1 MKSIFSVVIEYTPHE
16 TTDLFKKS
24 GLKMTLAILAI
35 IFGIFTLVKSADL
48 FVEGASG
55 TAKYFGMS
63 EFLIGMLILGFGT
76 SAPELLVSASAS
88 IDGNGALALGNAYG
102 SNIANIALI
111 LGVTAIISPV
121 VIQKKIVN
129 RDMPLLLG
137 ITVLSACLLWDYSI
151 SRIDAWILLAVFLAF
166 TVYSIRT
173 GKSEPDK
180 KADTDLKKDEKEKK
194 PIVIWKEIIKLTA
207 GLVILVGSSKLLV
220 WGAVEIAHILKVSDL
235 LIGLTVVAIGTSLPE
250 LASSVTA
257 SIKGNNDMA
266 IGFNFTYLP
275 ERWGIYG
282 SLLGGFSHGYASLGP
297 ALRLSDNGDMLDWHL
312 YGGVMVSNHL
322 GGELGLRMA
331 APRRD
336 GRFCWES
343 LSIGVGMVGRHPFL
357 TCGLSLE
364 ISAFTGLY
372 PLFW

>member
-1 MKSIFSVVIEYTPHE
+1 
-16 TTDLFKKS
+16 
-24 GLKMTLAILAI
+24 MTLAILAI
-35 IFGIFTLVKSADL
+35 IFGIFALVKSADL

-121 VIQKKIVN
+121 VIQRKIVKG
-129 RDMPLLLG
+129 DMPRLLG
-137 ITVLSACLLWDYSI
+137 ITILSACLLWDYSI
-151 SRIDAWILLAVFLAF
+151 SRIDAWILLAVFFAF
-166 TVYSIRT
+166 IVYAVKT

-180 KADTDLKKDEKEKK
+180 KAETDKEKEEK
-194 PIVIWKEIIKLTA
+194 PIVIWKEIVKLTA
-207 GLVILVGSSKLLV
+207 GLLILVGSSKLLV

-250 LASSVTA
+250 LASSITA

-266 IGFNFTYLP
+266 IGNVVGSNIFNTLAVVGLAGAIGEVNTEP
-275 ERWGIYG
+275 EILYR
-282 SLLGGFSHGYASLGP
+282 
-297 ALRLSDNGDMLDWHL
+297 DMS
-312 YGGVMVSNHL
+312 MVL
-322 GGELGLRMA
+322 
-331 APRRD
+331 
-336 GRFCWES
+336 
-343 LSIGVGMVGRHPFL
+343 FL
-357 TCGLSLE
+357 TLLLIIVSFPFIRKPEGFINRYEGVVLLCSYIAYTVYLIATATG
-364 ISAFTGLY
+364 SAG
-372 PLFW
+372 

>member
-1 MKSIFSVVIEYTPHE
+1 
-16 TTDLFKKS
+16 
-24 GLKMTLAILAI
+24 MTLAILAI

-194 PIVIWKEIIKLTA
+194 PVVIWKEIIKLTA

-266 IGFNFTYLP
+266 IGNVVGSNMFNTLTVVGLAGAIKEINTEP
-275 ERWGIYG
+275 EVLYR
-282 SLLGGFSHGYASLGP
+282 
-297 ALRLSDNGDMLDWHL
+297 DMS
-312 YGGVMVSNHL
+312 MVL
-322 GGELGLRMA
+322 
-331 APRRD
+331 
-336 GRFCWES
+336 
-343 LSIGVGMVGRHPFL
+343 FL
-357 TCGLSLE
+357 TLLLIIVSFPFIRKPEGFINRYE
-364 ISAFTGLY
+364 GVV
-372 PLFW
+372 LFCSYMAYTVYLIVTAPGAAG

>member
-1 MKSIFSVVIEYTPHE
+1 
-16 TTDLFKKS
+16 
-24 GLKMTLAILAI
+24 MTLAILVI
-35 IFGIFTLVKSADL
+35 IFGIFALVKSADL

-129 RDMPLLLG
+129 GDMPRLLG
-137 ITVLSACLLWDYSI
+137 ITILSVCLLWDYSI
-151 SRIDAWILLAVFLAF
+151 SRIDAWILLAVFFAF
-166 TVYSIRT
+166 IVYAVKT

-180 KADTDLKKDEKEKK
+180 KAETARKKEEK
-194 PIVIWKEIIKLTA
+194 PIVIWKEIVKLTA
-207 GLVILVGSSKLLV
+207 GLLILVCSSKLLV

-250 LASSVTA
+250 LASSITA

-266 IGFNFTYLP
+266 IGNVVGSNIFNTLAVVGLAGAIGEVKTEP
-275 ERWGIYG
+275 EILYR
-282 SLLGGFSHGYASLGP
+282 
-297 ALRLSDNGDMLDWHL
+297 DMS
-312 YGGVMVSNHL
+312 MVL
-322 GGELGLRMA
+322 
-331 APRRD
+331 
-336 GRFCWES
+336 
-343 LSIGVGMVGRHPFL
+343 FL
-357 TCGLSLE
+357 TLLLIIVSFPFIRKPEGFINRYEGVVLLCSYIAYTVYLITTATG
-364 ISAFTGLY
+364 SA
-372 PLFW
+372 